1 MRLAATLLA
10 VLTCGLRCG
19 LTRGETA
26 MDRLTFCCEPD
37 NDLYQVLGAPS
48 SWFSTPT
55 EAIAKAPAG
64 GAVLVL
70 AAGYPKHTT
79 PVDSGSLQLA
89 AQRGLRLYLEYP
101 AALPGLEVG
110 APQTTRWERGVVA
123 SDWFGPDLPP
133 LRILALHGC
142 HYVPAAAPEPHLVVA
157 RVAGF
162 DRAVYGLPDQA
173 PPILF
178 ELPGRDLL
186 VATTKLSQFV
196 TARYAPTAD
205 WRLLWQ
211 RILGWLT
218 RDQSPGDL
226 QWTPTVRPAYG
237 PNEPLPDGAE
247 ARAARRGADWFRQSG
262 LLATESLARELAAG
276 ITVAPRLL
284 GDGSHGIREGIGSG
298 IRWDGSQE
306 VLGTKR
312 SDCNGES
319 AMALAFQSARQGD
332 RRSAQIA
339 ANILDYWY
347 NRSIAQK
354 GVRADPNHPCFG
366 LVAWGI
372 SDWLWEKAYYG
383 DDNARLLLGTIAAGS
398 LLKTDRWDD
407 ATLRCLL
414 ANLRTTG
421 RHGFRADR
429 IDIENLE
436 ANGWRQY
443 YEAATVSYAPH
454 YQAYLWAC
462 YLWAYRATGYELFL
476 DRAKKAIAM
485 TMAAYPDHWRWT
497 NGIAQ
502 ERARML
508 LPLAWLVR
516 LQDTP
521 EHRRWLRRM
530 ATDLLA
536 LQQPC
541 GAIRE
546 QLGKAGLGAYGPPP
560 SNEAYGTNEATLMQE
575 DGDPVC
581 DLLYTTNFAFIGL
594 HEAAA
599 ATHEPLYAEAEDKLA
614 DFLCRIQVRSESHP
628 ELDGGRF
635 RGFDFRRW
643 EYWGSSAD
651 AGWGVWCIESGWT
664 QGWIASVFALR
675 EMGTSFWA
683 LTADHDLRERL
694 KTLQPLFFPD
704 GDALTTGQPVAHLA
718 LGKPVSLRQPFS
730 PNYPSTGAEA
740 LTDGLRATADHT
752 DPAWLGFEG
761 VNLEATL
768 DLGSVR
774 AVQGVRA
781 GFLQRVEQGI
791 FLPSR
796 VECLVSRD
804 GREFQAA
811 GAVDTLTPANRDGA
825 FIEEPAI
832 RLPAGAQVRYVRLRA
847 RSLGTIPAWH
857 HAAGKQ
863 AWLFVDEVVV
873 E

>member
-1 MRLAATLLA
+1 
-10 VLTCGLRCG
+10 
-19 LTRGETA
+19 

-37 NDLYQVLGAPS
+37 NDLYQVLGAP
-48 SWFSTPT
+48 PT
-55 EAIAKAPAG
+55 RFAAPQEAIERAPEG
-64 GAVLVL
+64 GAALIL
-70 AAGYPKHTT
+70 AAGYPERPT
-79 PVDSGSLQLA
+79 PVDPGLFQLA
-89 AQRGLRLYLEYP
+89 AEKGLRLYLEYP
-101 AALPGLEVG
+101 AALPGLQVG
-110 APQTTRWERGVVA
+110 APQATRWERGVAA

-133 LRILALHGC
+133 MRILAIHDC
-142 HYVPAAAPEPHLVVA
+142 HYVPVVSPKPHIVVA

-162 DRAVYGLPDQA
+162 DRAVFGLPDNAQ
-173 PPILF
+173 PILF
-178 ELPGRDLL
+178 ELPGGEAL

-205 WRLLWQ
+205 WRTIWQ

-218 RDQSPGDL
+218 RGQASIDL
-226 QWTPTVRPAYG
+226 EWTPTVRPAYG
-237 PNEPLPDGAE
+237 PTRPLPDRAE
-247 ARAARRGADWFRQSG
+247 AHAARRGLAWFRQSG
-262 LLATESLARELAAG
+262 LLATESLDRELAAG
-276 ITVAPRLL
+276 VTVAPRLL
-284 GDGSHGIREGIGSG
+284 GDGSHGIREGMGSS
-298 IRWDGSQE
+298 IRCDGSQE
-306 VLGTKR
+306 IMGIKR

-319 AMALAFQSARQGD
+319 AMALAFQAALEGD
-332 RRSAQIA
+332 PRSGEIA

-347 NRSIAQK
+347 SRSIAQQ
-354 GVRADPNHPCFG
+354 GVRADPSHPCFG

-421 RHGFRADR
+421 RNGFRLDR

-436 ANGWRQY
+436 ANGWRHF

-462 YLWAYRATGYELFL
+462 YLWAYRATGYGLFL
-476 DRAKKAIAM
+476 DRARKAIAM
-485 TMAAYPDHWRWT
+485 TMAAYPDRWRWT

-516 LQDTP
+516 LEDTP
-521 EHRRWLRRM
+521 EHRGWLRRI

-546 QLGKAGLGAYGPPP
+546 QLGKPGLGAYGPPQ

-599 ATHEPLYAEAEDKLA
+599 ATGEPLYAEAAGRLA
-614 DFLCRIQVRSESHP
+614 DFLCRIQIRSETHP
-628 ELDGGRF
+628 ELDGGWF
-635 RGFDFRRW
+635 RGFDFHRW

-675 EMGTSFWA
+675 EMGTSLWE
-683 LTADHDLRERL
+683 LTSDHDLRARTEAL
-694 KTLQPLFFPD
+694 KPLFFPY
-704 GDALTTGQPVAHLA
+704 GDALTTGQSVAHLA
-718 LGKPVSLRQPFS
+718 LGKPVTLREPFS

-740 LTDGLRATADHT
+740 LTDGLRATGDHT

-761 VNLEATL
+761 VDLEATV
-768 DLGSVR
+768 DLGSVM
-774 AVQGVRA
+774 AVKSVRA
-781 GFLQRVEQGI
+781 GFLQMIQWGI

-804 GREFQAA
+804 GREFQDVA
-811 GAVDTLTPANRDGA
+811 AVDTSTPTDRDGT
-825 FIEEPAI
+825 FTEEMSIA
-832 RLPAGAQVRYVRLRA
+832 LPAGTQARYLRLRA
-847 RSLGTIPAWH
+847 RSLGTIPSWH
-857 HAAGKQ
+857 HASSKQ

>member
-1 MRLAATLLA
+1 MRPSLITLA
-10 VLTCGLRCG
+10 VLASAVAPSLVLGG
-19 LTRGETA
+19 TA
-26 MDRLTFCCEPD
+26 MGRLMFCCEPN
-37 NDLYQVLGAPS
+37 NDLYRVVGGPQARSDTPAEAVANAP
-48 SWFSTPT
+48 
-55 EAIAKAPAG
+55 EG
-64 GAVLVL
+64 GAVLIL
-70 AAGYPKHTT
+70 ASGYPDRTT
-79 PVDSGSLQLA
+79 ALEPGLLEQA
-89 AQRGLRLYLEYP
+89 AERRLRLYVEYP
-101 AALPGLEVG
+101 AEVPGRAVG
-110 APQTTRWERGVVA
+110 APQTTQWERGVVA
-123 SDWFGPDLPP
+123 SDWFGPDLPAR
-133 LRILALHGC
+133 RILAIHDC
-142 HYVPAAAPEPHLVVA
+142 RYVPVAAPAPHLAVA

-162 DRAVYGLPDQA
+162 DTAVYGLPESAQ
-173 PPILF
+173 PILF
-178 ELPGRDLL
+178 ELPGREVL

-205 WRLLWQ
+205 WRVIWQ

-218 RDQSPGDL
+218 RGEAPVALD
-226 QWTPTVRPAYG
+226 WTPTVRPACG
-237 PNEPLPDGAE
+237 PDEPLPDRAE
-247 ARAARRGADWFRQSG
+247 AHAARRGADWFRQSG
-262 LLATESLARELAAG
+262 LLATESLGRELAEG
-276 ITVAPRLL
+276 VTLAPKLR

-319 AMALAFQSARQGD
+319 AMALAFEAVRGGDARSGE
-332 RRSAQIA
+332 SA

-347 NRSIAQK
+347 TRTIAQQA
-354 GVRADPNHPCFG
+354 VRADPSHPCFG

-398 LLKTDRWDD
+398 LLQTDRWDD

-421 RHGFRADR
+421 RNGFRADR
-429 IDIENLE
+429 IDLENLE
-436 ANGWRQY
+436 ANGWRHY

-476 DRAKKAIAM
+476 ERAEKAIGM

-502 ERARML
+502 EKARML

-516 LQDTP
+516 LRDTP
-521 EHRRWLRRM
+521 EHRGWLRRI

-536 LQQPC
+536 LQEPC

-546 QLGKAGLGAYGPPP
+546 QLGKPGLGAYGPPQ

-599 ATHEPLYAEAEDKLA
+599 ATGESLYTGAEDKLA
-614 DFLCRIQVRSESHP
+614 DFLCRIQVRSDSHP
-628 ELDGGRF
+628 ELDGGWF

-675 EMGTSFWA
+675 EIGTSFWE
-683 LTADHDLRERL
+683 LTADHDLTGRL
-694 KTLQPLFFPD
+694 AALQPVFFPE
-704 GDALTTGQPVAHLA
+704 GDALATGQPVSHLA
-718 LGKPVSLRQPFS
+718 LGKPVTLREPFS
-730 PNYPSTGAEA
+730 PNYASMGAEA
-740 LTDGLRATADHT
+740 LTDGLRATADHM
-752 DPAWLGFEG
+752 DSAWLGFEG
-761 VNLEATL
+761 ADLEATV
-768 DLGSVR
+768 DLGEIA
-774 AVQGVRA
+774 AVNFVRA
-781 GFLQRVEQGI
+781 GFLQNIQWGI

-804 GREFQAA
+804 GREFHHAA
-811 GAVDTLTPANRDGA
+811 GADTTTPPDKDGT
-825 FIEEPAI
+825 FIEELALS
-832 RLPAGAQVRYVRLRA
+832 LPDRTLTRYVRLRA
-847 RSLGTIPAWH
+847 KSLGTIPAWH
-857 HAAGKQ
+857 HASGKR

-873 E
+873 D